1 MNFLNNSRLIASYLS
16 SAPLVI
22 LSGVSYQNMV
32 LTLVDYGKL
41 L

>member
-1 MNFLNNSRLIASYLS
+1 MNFLSNSRLIASYLS
-16 SAPLVI
+16 SDPLVI
-22 LSGVSYQNMV
+22 SSGVSYQNMV